1 MVQLDLR
8 ALQSAERDVQA
19 SQRKSLTEHSAGE
32 QKTSK
37 TV

>member
-8 ALQSAERDVQA
+8 ALQSAEWDEQV
-19 SQRKSLTEHSAGE
+19 SHRKSLTEHSVGE